1 MTEVKLAAIK
11 LISGEEIICY
21 VLDIIDSDHYSTI
34 LIRDPLKVEYVDG
47 RRKTKKNYKLTPWFL
62 FSSTREH
69 EIDLGKIMG
78 ISKIDDTDLRADYT
92 RYFHHILASSIEETK
107 PDTEGYLGSVEGSR
121 ELLEKLYKDID
132 SNERPSDIQ

>member
-34 LIRDPLKVEYVDG
+34 LIRDPLKVEFTDG
-47 RRKTKKNYKLTPWFL
+47 RRSKKSYKLTPWFL

-78 ISKIDDTDLRADYT
+78 ISKIEDTDLRSEYT
-92 RYFHHILASSIEETK
+92 RYFHRILTPSIDDTK
-107 PDTEGYLGSVEGSR
+107 PSTEGYLGSVQETR

-132 SNERPSDIQ
+132 SKERPNN

>member
-21 VLDIIDSDHYSTI
+21 VLDIIDGDQYSTI
-34 LIRDPLKVEYVDG
+34 LIKDPLKVEYTDG

-78 ISKIDDTDLRADYT
+78 IAKIDDTDLRAEYT
-92 RYFHHILASSIEETK
+92 RYFHHILEAAIDETK
-107 PDTEGYLGSVEGSR
+107 PNTEGYLGSVECTR
-121 ELLEKLYKDID
+121 EKLEKLYKDVD
-132 SNERPSDIQ
+132 SKERPSDIQ